1 MFEDF
6 YKDKDLIDFS
16 NYLKESNKNQENQ
29 DETCVVPIKSLLV
42 LKWKIYSY
50 ISKDGHECKRAKSNK
65 IINNNK
71 KVNKSDVKVVN
82 VKKVLMFMVIKVS
95 ER

>member
-42 LKWKIYSY
+42 LK
-50 ISKDGHECKRAKSNK
+50 
-65 IINNNK
+65 
-71 KVNKSDVKVVN
+71 
-82 VKKVLMFMVIKVS
+82 
-95 ER
+95 